1 LAKLRQALFWFIDGL
16 TQAVSDIEDRVRA
29 RVPLRLVDVGGG
41 AYALEGTDGVRER
54 ELVRADTK
62 GLQPPAFAQA
72 VEGRDIDIVLPPDE
86 LLVRTLDPLPPESRQ
101 YLDGIVRHQL
111 ERVVPWRADNVL
123 FTYKTAPVGAG
134 DNRLLVT
141 VAATARNL
149 HAPLFAALA
158 NLSPRRIRLLYP
170 AVERAGGDV
179 AIPLEQAGTG
189 GQHRERL
196 RLGVMGALGALVLVA
211 VGGLAWLMFTDART
225 SSALEATQTEVDDLR
240 KKLTARGPQNP
251 TGDREAQAILARK
264 RAQPAVVLALDKLAE
279 ALPDD
284 TWLTEFSINPEGQLR
299 ITGTSQNVA
308 DLVPQIEAAS
318 VFSDATFFSP
328 TTRLPSGE
336 GDRFH
341 LQMKLKNGGAAK

>member
-1 LAKLRQALFWFIDGL
+1 
-16 TQAVSDIEDRVRA
+16 
-29 RVPLRLVDVGGG
+29 
-41 AYALEGTDGVRER
+41 
-54 ELVRADTK
+54 
-62 GLQPPAFAQA
+62 
-72 VEGRDIDIVLPPDE
+72 
-86 LLVRTLDPLPPESRQ
+86 
-101 YLDGIVRHQL
+101 
-111 ERVVPWRADNVL
+111 
-123 FTYKTAPVGAG
+123 
-134 DNRLLVT
+134 
-141 VAATARNL
+141 
-149 HAPLFAALA
+149 
-158 NLSPRRIRLLYP
+158 
-170 AVERAGGDV
+170 
-179 AIPLEQAGTG
+179 
-189 GQHRERL
+189 
-196 RLGVMGALGALVLVA
+196 MGALGALVLVA

-251 TGDREAQAILARK
+251 SGDREAQAILARK
-264 RAQPAVVLALDKLAE
+264 RAQPAAVLALDKLAE

>member
-1 LAKLRQALFWFIDGL
+1 
-16 TQAVSDIEDRVRA
+16 
-29 RVPLRLVDVGGG
+29 
-41 AYALEGTDGVRER
+41 
-54 ELVRADTK
+54 
-62 GLQPPAFAQA
+62 
-72 VEGRDIDIVLPPDE
+72 
-86 LLVRTLDPLPPESRQ
+86 
-101 YLDGIVRHQL
+101 
-111 ERVVPWRADNVL
+111 VL
-123 FTYKTAPVGAG
+123 FTYKPARGGAG

-158 NLSPRRIRLLYP
+158 SLSPRRIRLLYP